1 MIALPLALAALL
13 VLSAD
18 QGVERQHVLEIT
30 GPDIDGG
37 ILSEITWDNGAL
49 LLQGVVANPDGS
61 LSGRYVVIPARGTTL
76 EKRKEQTDS
85 SVAYWARK
93 SKRTSPTGLGAI
105 ATGSDSKM
113 PMYGIA
119 SLEHR
124 MGDAVDMGGMQQK
137 TIVRLGKLVLH
148 ERENGVAPY
157 DGEVWSW
164 SPAELN
170 RIAYV
175 DGKGRPLDRRRRRT
189 RARRLLKGTSPCP
202 RGPTTAGPS
211 RSRKRRTADAAGTS
225 AWCCCPKP
233 SDRRDDAFRNL
244 MTDEAPKSALEIAM
258 ERLKKKDADSGF
270 VEQKLTDAQKGAI
283 AEARSV
289 HEARVAELQILH
301 RGKQLTA
308 VDPAEIEKIEQS
320 TPRPRAAGIRSR

>member
-1 MIALPLALAALL
+1 MIALPLVLAALL
-13 VLSAD
+13 VISAD

-30 GPDIDGG
+30 APDIDGG
-37 ILSEITWDNGAL
+37 ILSEITWDSGAL

-76 EKRKEQTDS
+76 EKRKDQTDS
-85 SVAYWARK
+85 SVAYWDRK

-105 ATGSDSKM
+105 ATGTDSKM

-137 TIVRLGKLVLH
+137 TVVRLGKLVLH
-148 ERENGVAPY
+148 ERESGVAPY

-175 DGKGRPLDRRRRRT
+175 DGKGDLWIAAADGRD
-189 RARRLLKGTSPCP
+189 ARRLLKGNFTLP
-202 RGPTTAGPS
+202 
-211 RSRKRRTADAAGTS
+211 
-225 AWCCCPKP
+225 AW
-233 SDRRDDAFRNL
+233 SDDGRA
-244 MTDEAPKSALEIAM
+244 IAVA
-258 ERLKKKDADSGF
+258 EKKDGGRRWDIS
-270 VEQKLTDAQKGAI
+270 VVLLP
-283 AEARSV
+283 EALRS
-289 HEARVAELQILH
+289 
-301 RGKQLTA
+301 
-308 VDPAEIEKIEQS
+308 
-320 TPRPRAAGIRSR
+320 PR